1 MSRGY
6 TSNGKRLSAMT
17 HASRGHECELC
28 GRVVFGNGGQ
38 VSHGRGHV
46 RRGEAVELVKHYA
59 HPDLTPMRVFLPP
72 DDERVAEY
80 HARGFDVEG
89 QPS

>member
-1 MSRGY
+1 MSAY
-6 TSNGKRLSAMT
+6 TSDGRRRSAMT
-17 HASRGHECELC
+17 HASRAHTCELC

-59 HPDLTPMRVFLPP
+59 SYPPMSMRVFLAP
-72 DDERVAEY
+72 DDKRVPDFLG
-80 HARGFDVEG
+80 RGFEAEEW
-89 QPS
+89 PL